1 MCRKINKA
9 LNGKKRASMSLQHGS
24 TESTLADD
32 DVSADASRK
41 GEGEGEGKG
50 LGKGGMKG
58 SKKRGRSNEEGENIS
73 ADTSANGYAVGS
85 SSGQGGM
92 LRGMDDDEIE
102 GEEDG
107 GGVEGQDDD
116 LFSMGDGGDGDGE
129 GEGDYESDED
139 GDGYD
144 SLGEEEIM
152 REERAKVSAAA
163 LLKKS
168 THSVAG
174 TGAGAGEAG
183 DVDGDA
189 ERLRSKMLREVL
201 GLPEPDR

>member
-24 TESTLADD
+24 AENTDLADNEI
-32 DVSADASRK
+32 ADGSN
-41 GEGEGEGKG
+41 GMGKG
-50 LGKGGMKG
+50 KGQSEG
-58 SKKRGRSNEEGENIS
+58 SKKRGRSDQEGEHISGDSS
-73 ADTSANGYAVGS
+73 ADGFAVGS
-85 SSGQGGM
+85 SSGSGGM

-102 GEEDG
+102 GEEGDG

-152 REERAKVSAAA
+152 REEKAKQSAAA
-163 LLKKS
+163 QLKKS
-168 THSVAG
+168 SNSEAV
-174 TGAGAGEAG
+174 TGAEIG
-183 DVDGDA
+183 DVDVDGVA